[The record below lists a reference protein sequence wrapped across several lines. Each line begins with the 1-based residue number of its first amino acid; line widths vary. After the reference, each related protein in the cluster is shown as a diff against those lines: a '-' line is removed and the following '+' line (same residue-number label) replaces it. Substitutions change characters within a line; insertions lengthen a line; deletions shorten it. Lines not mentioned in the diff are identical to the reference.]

1 MRERVKR
8 IVAQILTFVML
19 MSMMPMD
26 ALAQGL
32 NSYISDMVSA
42 LSGGASVLSLQ
53 VNTDNNTA
61 TMLVGDKGTLVE
73 NLSKK
78 YKNVN

>member
-26 ALAQGL
+26 ALALGL
-32 NSYISDMVSA
+32 NSYLSDMVPA
-42 LSGGASVLSLQ
+42 LSGGASVLELVQ
-53 VNTDNNTA
+53 ADNGTFE
-61 TMLVGDKGTLVE
+61 MLVGDTNQILATGLQK
-73 NLSKK
+73 
-78 YKNVN
+78 